1 MNRSADEWAGS
12 RTIRPA
18 LAIAGLAVLVA
29 ALAGYASWWL
39 RQTFV
44 EPSDVALICN
54 AVPHPGWCLIRFA
67 ILVGQHSALFGV
79 AALIAGGLAL
89 FRGGRGWAIAAAG
102 LSVAA
107 IVNYNVEMGA
117 LALICGLIASL
128 RSRSAR
134 RGDAPRA

>member
-1 MNRSADEWAGS
+1 MSGIGS

-18 LAIAGLAVLVA
+18 LVIAGLGVLVA

-39 RQTFV
+39 RQRFV
-44 EPSDVALICN
+44 EPSDVALVCN

-67 ILVGQHSALFGV
+67 ILIGQDNALFGV

-89 FRGGRGWAIAAAG
+89 FRGGRGPAIAAAG

-107 IVNYNVEMGA
+107 IVNYNYNVEMGA

-134 RGDAPRA
+134 RGDSRRA